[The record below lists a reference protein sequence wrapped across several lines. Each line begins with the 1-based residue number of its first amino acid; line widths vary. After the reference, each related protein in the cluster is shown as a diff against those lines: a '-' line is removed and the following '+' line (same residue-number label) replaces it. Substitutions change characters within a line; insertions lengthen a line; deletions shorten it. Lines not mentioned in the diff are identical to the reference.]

1 MRLKWRTPRPK
12 APGNHG
18 DEQEIYTA
26 TAKSHASRR
35 RADPAK
41 MKALRKIAA
50 AVASDPARYH
60 PAYPLTNEGR
70 LWQIGGPRI
79 RPE

>member
-35 RADPAK
+35 RADPAM
-41 MKALRKIAA
+41 MKALKMIAA
-50 AVASDPARYH
+50 AVASVAVRYH
-60 PAYPLTNEGR
+60 LACPLTS
-70 LWQIGGPRI
+70 
-79 RPE
+79 